1 MQILKKGTCG
11 ICNMKTTIVLDVNDL
26 NFFIC
31 EDCIKHQFEE
41 DEYLDY

>member
-1 MQILKKGTCG
+1 MQIFKKGTCG
-11 ICNMKTTIVLDVNDL
+11 ICNRKPTIVLDVKDL

-31 EDCIKHQFEE
+31 EDCIVQQFEE